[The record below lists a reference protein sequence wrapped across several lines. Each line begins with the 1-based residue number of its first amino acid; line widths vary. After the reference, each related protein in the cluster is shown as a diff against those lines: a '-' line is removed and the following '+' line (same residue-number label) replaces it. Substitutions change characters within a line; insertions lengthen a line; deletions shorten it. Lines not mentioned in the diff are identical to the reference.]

1 MKKFKK
7 ALSMM
12 MVYFMAVALLP
23 SSNFSMM
30 ASAEQMVPKYISNNY
45 LYFSSVYQRE
55 NKTVAAYQQNYE
67 NGVKY
72 TVSLFNDGKE
82 KVIQRDVDIYPIF
95 SGIKNKVNYCE
106 RYQYNNYSA
115 KYKEYNLDTDELS
128 DYNGNIEIENQ
139 IKDKVSKK
147 FDVKEYSEFNPYY
160 EIICDKNGNEYV
172 KYSCSFLKENNEN
185 SYVSFDGIYG
195 NGVDLVVEINEAT
208 GGVIGKVFFNND
220 GALTILRHSYS
231 QDTMRYFYEVDKV
244 KNDKLEKKGTFT
256 FENSKNYNY
265 KSVALCDNR
274 TFFTCNDSEGNNYLE
289 EYDISGTEYNKI
301 NSYHVASGQKYK
313 KCTQDSKG
321 NLWFLKDEDN
331 HRYVCEIT
339 NGNAIKKY
347 EVDNFMEELYVYDD
361 NNIVVT
367 SPKGSTII
375 NVKDESKGENTKPGE
390 GSSNNSKEENN
401 GTSNRD
407 SSKVNNNVLEAG
419 PKTGDQ
425 GTSNAI
431 LVLAIITVASFI
443 GISILKRK
451 ALNSKNK

>member
-1 MKKFKK
+1 MEKLKKIL
-7 ALSMM
+7 AVLMI
-12 MVYFMAVALLP
+12 YFMTVSLVPIGRANMVA
-23 SSNFSMM
+23 N
-30 ASAEQMVPKYISNNY
+30 AEEMIPKYTRNNY
-45 LYFSSVYQRE
+45 YYFHSVYQNGDKSIVSYGYPQYG
-55 NKTVAAYQQNYE
+55 NKI
-67 NGVKY
+67 GV
-72 TVSLFNDGKE
+72 SMISNGKE
-82 KVIQRDVDIYPIF
+82 KILQQNISIYPQIF
-95 SGIKNKVNYCE
+95 GDKKGAYYSYKYD
-106 RYQYNNYSA
+106 NNY
-115 KYKEYNLDTDELS
+115 KLRYKSYNWDTEELS

-301 NSYHVASGQKYK
+301 NSYDVASGQKYK
-313 KCTQDSKG
+313 KSTQDSKG
-321 NLWFLKDEDN
+321 NLWLLKDEDN
-331 HRYVCEIT
+331 HRYVCKIT

-375 NVKDESKGENTKPGE
+375 NVKDESNGENTKPGE

-425 GTSNAI
+425 GTSNVI
-431 LVLAIITVASFI
+431 LVLGIITVASFI